1 MITNQ
6 IRISAQQISIFFAFV
21 NLFFGCLKEREK
33 GTGSTMGATGFRVDS
48 NRLVLSG
55 KRKLRSLFWRVR
67 AEIRRQVKNSKSKQ
81 RLSFHYDPF
90 SYALNFDD
98 GNFGFF
104 C

>member
-1 MITNQ
+1 MP
-6 IRISAQQISIFFAFV
+6 
-21 NLFFGCLKEREK
+21 NLPVTSLAVQAKAKASGHLKERER
-33 GTGSTMGATGFRVDS
+33 GTGSKMGVIGFCVDS
-48 NRLVLSG
+48 NRVVLCG

-67 AEIRRQVKNSKSKQ
+67 AEIRRQVKSSKSKQ
-81 RLSFHYDPF
+81 RLSFNYDPF

>member
-1 MITNQ
+1 M
-6 IRISAQQISIFFAFV
+6 
-21 NLFFGCLKEREK
+21 KEREK
-33 GTGSTMGATGFRVDS
+33 GTGPKMGATGFRVDS